1 MTEFSLIIDVLFDN
15 PVFKAGDI
23 LNAWSEPVF

>member
-1 MTEFSLIIDVLFDN
+1 MTGTSLVIDVLFNN